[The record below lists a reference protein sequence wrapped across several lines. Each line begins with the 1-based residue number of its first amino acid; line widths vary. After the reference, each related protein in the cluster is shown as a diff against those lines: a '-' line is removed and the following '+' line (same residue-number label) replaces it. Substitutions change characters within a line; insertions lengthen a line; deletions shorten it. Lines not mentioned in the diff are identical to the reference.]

1 MDEQGTGACT
11 AFLNGNRL
19 ASGAPEDV
27 AVACRAALAAA
38 PEAEIRVFDDAT
50 AQPIDFDLRGST
62 EEVRARH
69 AAPPRRPGRPK
80 LGVVAREVTL
90 LPRHW
95 EWLAAQRGGASV
107 ALRRLVDEARAE
119 TASTDR
125 ARAAQEAAFRFL
137 QAMAGDRSYFEE
149 VIRALF
155 AGDAARFNERMKGW
169 PEDIVAHARK
179 LAAPALAPEASPA
192 ST

>member
-137 QAMAGDRSYFEE
+137 QAMAGDRSCFEE

-169 PEDIVAHARK
+169 PEDIAAYARK